1 MQERFETFTV
11 LINRISRNIRKI
23 KNHEMAEYGLRS
35 AHVSCLY
42 YLYTGSGLTA
52 TDLCERCE
60 EDKAT
65 ISRALDHLEKEGY
78 LTCESKSAKRYK
90 SPLILTE
97 KGSFVGQKIA
107 SKIDGVLDT
116 VSHGLTE
123 AQRIE
128 FYRCLSIISENL
140 ETISKNKG
148 EITMKT
154 RIIVDSTADLAQE
167 LKNRVHTVPMT
178 VTFGE
183 EEFIDGITIDHKT
196 FYEKLIESDV
206 LPKTSQATPDAFAKE
221 FEKAKQAGEAAV
233 VLTISSKLS
242 GTYQSAMIAAD
253 DYENIYVVDAGSVAM
268 GNGILAEYALRLA
281 DEGKDAAEIFAALEE
296 AKKKIVVVA
305 LVDTL
310 EYLKKG
316 GRVSKTVAFAGG
328 ILNIKPVL
336 SVVDGDIN
344 ILGKARGSKMG
355 NNLLV
360 QEINKAGGIDFTMPV
375 LLGYSGISDALL
387 LKYIE
392 DSRHIWEGNLPQVRY
407 TTVGSVIGTHAG
419 PGAVVVAF
427 FKN

>member
-1 MQERFETFTV
+1 
-11 LINRISRNIRKI
+11 
-23 KNHEMAEYGLRS
+23 
-35 AHVSCLY
+35 
-42 YLYTGSGLTA
+42 
-52 TDLCERCE
+52 
-60 EDKAT
+60 
-65 ISRALDHLEKEGY
+65 
-78 LTCESKSAKRYK
+78 
-90 SPLILTE
+90 
-97 KGSFVGQKIA
+97 
-107 SKIDGVLDT
+107 
-116 VSHGLTE
+116 
-123 AQRIE
+123 
-128 FYRCLSIISENL
+128 
-140 ETISKNKG
+140 
-148 EITMKT
+148 MKT

-178 VTFGE
+178 VTFGD
-183 EEFIDGITIDHKT
+183 EEFIDGVTIDHKT

-221 FEKAKQAGEAAV
+221 FEKAKEAGEAAV

-242 GTYQSAMIAAD
+242 GTYQSAMIAVD
-253 DYENIYVVDAGSVAM
+253 DYENIFVVDTGSVTM
-268 GNGILAEYALRLA
+268 GGGILAEYALQLL
-281 DEGKDAAEIFAALEE
+281 DEGKSAAEIAAALEE
-296 AKKKIVVVA
+296 AKQKIVVVA

-316 GRVSKTVAFAGG
+316 GRVSKAVAFAGG

-336 SVVDGDIN
+336 SVTDGEIN

-360 QEINKAGGIDFTMPV
+360 QEIAKAGGIDFTKPV

-387 LKYIE
+387 QKYIE
-392 DSRHIWEGNLPQVRY
+392 DSRHIWEGNLPEVRY